1 VSTLSGAPFAIGAA
15 AIYVVRPGQPP
26 AVHAGGFKMITDF
39 AFAPDGGVYVLQ
51 FATAPMFFGGPGA
64 LIRVA
69 PDGTRSTIT
78 TALSQPTGI
87 AVGDDG
93 SVYVSN
99 RGQSSGGGE
108 VLRITP

>member
-1 VSTLSGAPFAIGAA
+1 MNRDWGRI
-15 AIYVVRPGQPP
+15 
-26 AVHAGGFKMITDF
+26 AVYAGGFKTITDF
-39 AFAPDGGVYVLQ
+39 AFAPDGGLYVLQ

-78 TALSQPTGI
+78 TALFQPTGI
-87 AVGDDG
+87 AIGDDG

-99 RGQSSGGGE
+99 RSQSSGGGE
-108 VLRITP
+108 VLRIMP